1 MTKIFKKLRFLFL
14 FLKALV
20 VKEYRIILLGLV
32 LGSIC
37 FIILPKIGKIIP
49 RLKKTEKVGIV
60 GQFTIN
66 NLPDEVLKEISSGLT
81 GVSAKGEA
89 VPLIAE
95 SWELTD
101 QGTTYLFKL
110 KSSPVI
116 WHDGHTLDS
125 KDINYNF
132 EDVNFTLRGGFL
144 KFTLK
149 EPFSPFPIV
158 LSRPLFKKGLVG
170 LGKYRVS
177 QIQKSGNYI
186 KSILLVPYGQS
197 SIFQSSAVND
207 LPKKLYRFYNNEN
220 DLKTAFNLGEINY
233 IAKIFDLNKLLLTK
247 AATVKKEVMK
257 DAYIGAFFN
266 SGKPPFQEK
275 TFRQAVAYAIAKESD
290 DHRALGPL
298 NPASWAYNPDVKPY
312 LQDFTRAKELIG
324 KDKSLPQKIIISAF
338 PQYEKLA
345 SQIKENL
352 KMIGLSSEVR
362 IVSFIPEDFDI
373 FIIAREIPPDP
384 DQYYFWH
391 SNQAGN
397 FFNYSSPRI
406 DKLLEDGRKTADKEE
421 RKNIYFDFQ
430 RFLVEDSPAVFLTH
444 PTFYSVTRN

>member
-1 MTKIFKKLRFLFL
+1 MRFLFL

-20 VKEYRIILLGLV
+20 VKQFRIILLGLV
-32 LGSIC
+32 LGSIF

-49 RLKKTEKVGIV
+49 QLKKTEKIGII
-60 GQFTIN
+60 GQFTVN
-66 NLPDEVLKEISSGLT
+66 NLPDEILKEISYGLT
-81 GVSAKGEA
+81 GISAKGEA
-89 VPLIAE
+89 IPQIAE

-110 KSSPVI
+110 KSSPGT
-116 WHDGHTLDS
+116 WHDGHTLDI

-132 EDVNFTLRGGFL
+132 KDVTFSLMGGFL
-144 KFTLK
+144 KFSLK
-149 EPFSPFPIV
+149 EPFSPFPII
-158 LSRPLFKKGLVG
+158 LSRSLFKKGLVG

-177 QIQKSGNYI
+177 QIQKNGNYI

-197 SIFQSSAVND
+197 SIFKSSPVND
-207 LPKKLYRFYNNEN
+207 LPKKLYRFYNSEN
-220 DLKTAFNLGEINY
+220 DLKTAFNLGEINSIPEIY
-233 IAKIFDLNKLLLTK
+233 DLNKISLTGK
-247 AATVKKEVMK
+247 VKVVQKIME
-257 DAYIGAFFN
+257 DAYVGVFFN

-275 TFRQAVAYAIAKESD
+275 TFRQAVAYAITKESGNK
-290 DHRALGPL
+290 RALGPI
-298 NPASWAYNPDVKPY
+298 NSTSWAYNPDVKPY
-312 LQDFTRAKELIG
+312 SQDFTRAKELIG
-324 KDKSLPQKIIISAF
+324 NDKSLSNKIIISTF
-338 PQYEKLA
+338 SQYESLA
-345 SQIKENL
+345 NQVKENL
-352 KMIGLSSEVR
+352 KTIGIASEVQ
-362 IVSFIPEDFDI
+362 IISFIPEDFDI

-406 DKLLEDGRKTADKEE
+406 DKLLEDGRKTSEKEE

-444 PTFYSVTRN
+444 PTFYTVTRN